1 MIVIMEATSLVRD
14 QLNVTNTVSVVI
26 STYAIERHD
35 LVSKCI
41 ASLRAQTLPAHEII
55 LVLEPDKKLL
65 LHYQGEDTKDVKI
78 VISGERG
85 LSSARNAGV
94 ATSHGAI
101 IAFIDDDA
109 IAEEE
114 WLENL
119 MRDFDDPTV
128 IGVGGAII
136 PMWEETRPKWFP
148 EELDWTVGCT
158 YKGLPLVKAVVKN
171 PLGCNMAFRRSA
183 FERAGQFDTR
193 VGRLGQVLLASEE
206 AEFARRLLSL
216 TPKSRILHDPSL
228 VVHHRVPKSR
238 TTLSHVLLRSF
249 YEGVSK
255 SILQRNSSFKT
266 PLSVERNYLR
276 DLLVI
281 SIPQRLRR
289 ISHLTSILQLS
300 SILLSTLAVFAGYCY
315 GYCIRT
321 GLSEAPIDENHF
333 SSKAESILEAV
344 V

>member
-1 MIVIMEATSLVRD
+1 MIVTIEATSLVTN
-14 QLNVTNTVSVVI
+14 QLNVNNTVSVVI
-26 STYAIERHD
+26 STYAIDRHG

-41 ASLRAQTLPAHEII
+41 ASLKEQTLPAHEIL
-55 LVLEPDKKLL
+55 LVLEPDEKLL
-65 LHYQGEDTKDVKI
+65 PHYQSEDAKGVKI

-94 ATSHGAI
+94 ANSNGAI

-136 PMWEETRPKWFP
+136 PMWEGNRPKWFP

-158 YKGLPLVKAVVKN
+158 YKGLPSVKAMVQN

-193 VGRLGQVLLASEE
+193 VGRLGKVLLGSEE

-216 TPKSRILHDPSL
+216 SPKSRILHDPSL
-228 VVHHRVPKSR
+228 VVHHRVPGSR

-255 SILQRNSSFKT
+255 SILQRSSSFNT
-266 PLSVERNYLR
+266 PLSVERYYLR
-276 DLLVI
+276 DLLVV
-281 SIPQRLRR
+281 SIPERLRR
-289 ISHLTSILQLS
+289 INHLTSILQLS
-300 SILLSTLAVFAGYCY
+300 SILLSTMAVFAGYCY
-315 GYCIRT
+315 GYCTQTRLGKPT
-321 GLSEAPIDENHF
+321 IDENHF
-333 SSKAESILEAV
+333 SSQTESNAKQ
-344 V
+344 